1 MPQEPPTGALSSAFP
16 PPPTYYTHFT
26 EENLTALK
34 PHRLEDGTLPPADS
48 LPDPLCYLV
57 PPPPPAGSYRAFGE
71 EWMVP
76 ERYPSLEEAGI
87 RQLYPP
93 TSMAAVAAANGGGG
107 GGADKGK
114 ELTVDRTIELRRLSK
129 SLLLNYLELVGV
141 MGMAPEQFH
150 EKTADLE
157 TILFNMHHLINEYR
171 PHQARETLCLRMEE
185 QLERT
190 RRETEENR
198 KAVAKV
204 EDILA
209 GLELVAKRAD
219 AICVGDGLG
228 AGNLGDMMKE
238 KVGDGVAKARVKDME
253 AWKALVGMGG

>member
-1 MPQEPPTGALSSAFP
+1 
-16 PPPTYYTHFT
+16 
-26 EENLTALK
+26 
-34 PHRLEDGTLPPADS
+34 
-48 LPDPLCYLV
+48 
-57 PPPPPAGSYRAFGE
+57 
-71 EWMVP
+71 MVP

-93 TSMAAVAAANGGGG
+93 TSMAATAAANGGGG
-107 GGADKGK
+107 GVDKGK

-141 MGMAPEQFH
+141 MGMAPEQVCSLSLPLSWGLRSQFICFAQFH
-150 EKTADLE
+150 KKTADLE

-198 KAVAKV
+198 KAAAKV

-219 AICVGDGLG
+219 AICAGDGLG
-228 AGNLGDMMKE
+228 AGE
-238 KVGDGVAKARVKDME
+238 KGVDDGVAKARVRDME
-253 AWKALVGMGG
+253 AWKALVSMGG

>member
-1 MPQEPPTGALSSAFP
+1 MPQEPPPGALSSAFP

-26 EENLTALK
+26 GENLTALK
-34 PHRLEDGTLPPADS
+34 SHRLEDGTPPAADS
-48 LPDPLCYLV
+48 LPEPLCYLV
-57 PPPPPAGSYRAFGE
+57 PPPPPTGSYRAFGE

-93 TSMAAVAAANGGGG
+93 TSMAATAAANGGGG
-107 GGADKGK
+107 GVDKGK

-190 RRETEENR
+190 RRETEENK
-198 KAVAKV
+198 KAAAKV

-209 GLELVAKRAD
+209 RLELVAKQAD
-219 AICVGDGLG
+219 AICAGDGLG
-228 AGNLGDMMKE
+228 VGSLGE
-238 KVGDGVAKARVKDME
+238 KRVDDGVAKARVRDME
-253 AWKALVGMGG
+253 AWKALVSMGGG

>member
-1 MPQEPPTGALSSAFP
+1 MSQEPPPGALSSAFP
-16 PPPTYYTHFT
+16 PPPTFYTHFT

-34 PHRLEDGTLPPADS
+34 SHRLEDGSLPPADS
-48 LPDPLCYLV
+48 LPEPLCYLV

-93 TSMAAVAAANGGGG
+93 TSSSSAAANGGG
-107 GGADKGK
+107 DKGK
-114 ELTVDRTIELRRLSK
+114 ELTLDRTIELRRLSK
-129 SLLLNYLELVGV
+129 SLLLNYLEL
-141 MGMAPEQFH
+141 FH

-198 KAVAKV
+198 KAVVKV
-204 EDILA
+204 ENILA
-209 GLELVAKRAD
+209 GLEMVDKRAD
-219 AICVGDGLG
+219 AICSGGVSGDGDGLG
-228 AGNLGDMMKE
+228 GEPSLGGLVRGE
-238 KVGDGVAKARVKDME
+238 KVEVGVAKARVRDME